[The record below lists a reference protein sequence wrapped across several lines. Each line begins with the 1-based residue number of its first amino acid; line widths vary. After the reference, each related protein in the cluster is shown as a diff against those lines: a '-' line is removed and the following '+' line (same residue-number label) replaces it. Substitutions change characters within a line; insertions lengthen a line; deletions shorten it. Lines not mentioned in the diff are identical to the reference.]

1 MIIYYCRASM
11 FLQGSDLLHAC
22 NKQANF
28 AMALFFAYDIVP
40 LSLEREREE
49 REEKSFVEGGQINPR
64 YLPYV
69 FSE

>member
-1 MIIYYCRASM
+1 M

-28 AMALFFAYDIVP
+28 AMVLFFAYDIVA
-40 LSLEREREE
+40 REREE

-64 YLPYV
+64 HLPYV

>member
-1 MIIYYCRASM
+1 M

-28 AMALFFAYDIVP
+28 AGAVLCI
-40 LSLEREREE
+40 RE